1 MIQINDKVRIRKIDK
16 LNLVVEE
23 YRAIVNRKT
32 NQECWE
38 WAWCGYYGDLRSA
51 LGGAIKHCEMLL
63 AEQEI
68 KSLQELMT
76 KLDEIDSDAKNAV
89 KGIKLWGGDDET

>member
-1 MIQINDKVRIRKIDK
+1 MIQINDKVRIRKIDE

-23 YRAIVNRKT
+23 YRKVADRKT
-32 NQECWE
+32 KQDRWE
-38 WAWCGYYGDLRSA
+38 WKRCGYYGDLRSA
-51 LGGAIKHCEMLL
+51 LGGSIKYCEMLL

-76 KLDEIDSDAKNAV
+76 KLDEIDNDAKNAV
-89 KGIKLWGGDDET
+89 KGIKLWGSSNEA